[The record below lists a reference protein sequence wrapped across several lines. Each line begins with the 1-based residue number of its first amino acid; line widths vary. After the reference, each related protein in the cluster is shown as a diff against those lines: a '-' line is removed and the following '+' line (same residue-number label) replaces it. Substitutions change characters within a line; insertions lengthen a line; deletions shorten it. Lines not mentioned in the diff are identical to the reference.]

1 MVHIKKK
8 KKSWK
13 KRKNK
18 IHEVTSGMENAHMC
32 KHGAGRFCKE
42 SKQLAEGVCVYRK
55 EICWNDK
62 AKICECLHHMGA
74 YHCGPVSD
82 FVLKEMGDY
91 WEIYPREWQELVHLQ
106 SLGCFISAEHRTG
119 ILIPTRLC
127 AHTQGNRKD
136 PTVIRRKKMP
146 PDSEQVTSPSWTSA
160 PPPTTK
166 NLGPTL
172 SKYLLNH
179 WR

>member
-1 MVHIKKK
+1 MKWLVGWRMHTCVNPVLVGSAKSLSNWQRGCASTEKKFVETIKQK
-8 KKSWK
+8 
-13 KRKNK
+13 
-18 IHEVTSGMENAHMC
+18 V
-32 KHGAGRFCKE
+32 
-42 SKQLAEGVCVYRK
+42 
-55 EICWNDK
+55 
-62 AKICECLHHMGA
+62 CECLHHMGA

-106 SLGCFISAEHRTG
+106 SLGCYISAEHRTG

-146 PDSEQVTSPSWTSA
+146 PDSEQLTSPSWTSA

-172 SKYLLNH
+172 SKYLLNN